1 MVGGALLLR
10 GGDSGPKS
18 ESRWPVG
25 VCTIGRLVT
34 LLAIEFVFI
43 LSAFKL
49 PIRVLELIA
58 GPEMNDPAREVGRD
72 CGIPA

>member
-1 MVGGALLLR
+1 
-10 GGDSGPKS
+10 
-18 ESRWPVG
+18 
-25 VCTIGRLVT
+25 VT

-49 PIRVLELIA
+49 PIRVLELIE
-58 GPEMNDPAREVGRD
+58 GPEINDPAREVGRD